1 MAKTGQVE
9 KLVEAP
15 STSAKWHQVIK
26 TLSFIFKTSAV
37 RPWRTQ
43 EKIKGKRKLVRYIF
57 FGGISYLRL
66 LVIWAI
72 FSKKRNS
79 LELFFFNSMR
89 CSRQSFSCLLI
100 MCFDFFPC
108 LRYLNTKWRWEFT
121 TVLHTFDCVSGL
133 HIFQELSL
141 TPEYSD
147 DSILIRKRCSF
158 SSGNTSI
165 KKCAWI

>member
-108 LRYLNTKWRWEFT
+108 LHRVIWTRSGDENSRRFCISFKNYLLPPNIQMTLFWLGKGALFP
-121 TVLHTFDCVSGL
+121 
-133 HIFQELSL
+133 QE
-141 TPEYSD
+141 
-147 DSILIRKRCSF
+147 ILL
-158 SSGNTSI
+158 
-165 KKCAWI
+165 